1 MEWKIIEGRLQ
12 RGFEFQDFK
21 EAVNFV
27 NRILPLAE
35 KMNHHPNIFIH
46 SYNKVKIILFTH
58 EENKVTEKD
67 NILASKIDGLTNYN

>member
-35 KMNHHPNIFIH
+35 EMNHHPNIFIH